1 MTSITNKFGIL
12 NILNCFGCY
21 VSYARSVIT
30 LSVKKYTNIVMFSM
44 DENGQASVEYVL
56 LSLIFLIILGSVTI
70 PLISNSI
77 DSSMDVS
84 DTSNVNSAVNSIA
97 NAVGVVYANGPG
109 SKRTINVYFPVAG
122 TLSYSNNAIGM
133 PVTLNNGTAKNI
145 AAAVPFPV
153 VFSPNGNV
161 AQKANYN
168 ATVTWAVSGNSINVD
183 LTPT

>member
-1 MTSITNKFGIL
+1 L
-12 NILNCFGCY
+12 RY
-21 VSYARSVIT
+21 VSRDGSVIT

-56 LSLIFLIILGSVTI
+56 LSLVFLIILGSVTI
-70 PLISNSI
+70 PLVSNSI

-109 SKRTINVYFPVAG
+109 SKRTINVYFPASG
-122 TLSYSNNAIGM
+122 TLSYSNNAITM
-133 PVTLNNGTAKNI
+133 PVTLTNGTVKNI
-145 AAAVPFPV
+145 NAAVPGTV

-161 AQKANYN
+161 AQKTNYN
-168 ATVTWAVSGNSINVD
+168 ATVTWAVGGTNINVA

>member
-1 MTSITNKFGIL
+1 
-12 NILNCFGCY
+12 
-21 VSYARSVIT
+21 
-30 LSVKKYTNIVMFSM
+30 VKKYTNIVMFSM

-56 LSLIFLIILGSVTI
+56 LSMIFLIILGSVTI

-109 SKRTINVYFPVAG
+109 AKRTINVYFPVAG
-122 TLSYSNNAIGM
+122 TLNSNSTTISM
-133 PVTLNNGTAKNI
+133 PVTLNTGATKNVTAT
-145 AAAVPFPV
+145 VPIKV
-153 VFSPNGNV
+153 NYLPNGNV
-161 AQKANYN
+161 AQRTNYN
-168 ATVTWAVSGNSINVD
+168 AAVDWTSDGKSINVA